1 MYKIKFTKNALL
13 DILNIEIFISNNNP
27 DISKQVKLKLLEII
41 SNLAI
46 FPNIWKQY
54 KKRKIREHVDP
65 NYNYRILYEV
75 DEKQNVIKILN
86 IFKYKNF

>member
-46 FPNIWKQY
+46 FPNIWK
-54 KKRKIREHVDP
+54 KFKNRKIRELVDP